1 MVNVPSVI
9 RQIWSSENAVSLSCF
24 NTIFDWDYSKKVAG
38 FLQAIFSGLND
49 VEEKLDKVLQMMFLH
64 KFR

>member
-49 VEEKLDKVLQMMFLH
+49 VEKN
-64 KFR
+64 